1 MSNTPR
7 FRVWDKKY
15 SKMYYEGIC
24 VYEDGSFDLDRTSE
38 TNDKIEVVSS
48 DSGQLVLML
57 SVGLTDKNCKRIY
70 EGDVVMPLYGNE
82 PHAVIWD
89 QGTCSFDLVRNGHS
103 EHLFDTTGA
112 GDMGHNHWEVIGNIY
127 EHGHLLEE

>member
-1 MSNTPR
+1 MSKR
-7 FRVWDKKY
+7 EIKFRMWHNGGMMPAGIGI
-15 SKMYYEGIC
+15 SKLPS
-24 VYEDGSFDLDRTSE
+24 DG
-38 TNDKIEVVSS
+38 
-48 DSGQLVLML
+48 LVLTIDDLVHQWDIKGIPVMQYT
-57 SVGLTDKNCKRIY
+57 GLKDKNDVEIY